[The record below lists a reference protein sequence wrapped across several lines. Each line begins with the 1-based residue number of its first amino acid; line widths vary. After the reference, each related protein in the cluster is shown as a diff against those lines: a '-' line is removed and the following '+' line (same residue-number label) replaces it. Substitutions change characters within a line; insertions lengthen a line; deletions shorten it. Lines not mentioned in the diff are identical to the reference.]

1 MGYDDLEPE
10 DLDFEISSLESEL
23 STLEANQAI
32 YGWGGGNEGFEMLAM
47 DNDRR
52 LNEVSS
58 RLDNL
63 RLSRRIHSD
72 DD

>member
-23 STLEANQAI
+23 STLEGNRAI
-32 YGWGGGNEGFEMLAM
+32 YGWGAGNEGYEMLAM
-47 DNDRR
+47 DNDQKIDR
-52 LNEVSS
+52 VSS
-58 RLDNL
+58 QLQRLRTL
-63 RLSRRIHSD
+63 RSSRD